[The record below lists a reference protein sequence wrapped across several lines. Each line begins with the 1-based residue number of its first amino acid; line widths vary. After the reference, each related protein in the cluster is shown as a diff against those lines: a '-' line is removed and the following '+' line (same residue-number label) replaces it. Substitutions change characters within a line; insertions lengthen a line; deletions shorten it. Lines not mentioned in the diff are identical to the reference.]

1 MDKRADANLIKRNS
15 VKTAADTVDP
25 SIIPGVALQM
35 STPTTFAL
43 PRQCQ
48 ASPSRFSTA
57 GRPPRS
63 RPRRRNGLDPPQG
76 RTDQDPSNKSIT
88 KMNILELL
96 VQDLYSKDKV
106 DIETVQLEDCFSL
119 LRATAAISSQA
130 RPTTVPPISSARMPS
145 RALALIH
152 IFAFLA
158 HLNSTLSWV
167 IEATATTTVA
177 IAPNNGEGHTPDY
190 IS

>member
-1 MDKRADANLIKRNS
+1 
-15 VKTAADTVDP
+15 
-25 SIIPGVALQM
+25 M
-35 STPTTFAL
+35 STPTTFAV
-43 PRQCQ
+43 PRQYP
-48 ASPSRFSTA
+48 ASPSRISTA
-57 GRPPRS
+57 GLPPRS
-63 RPRRRNGLDPPQG
+63 GPRRRNGLDPPQG
-76 RTDQDPSNKSIT
+76 RADQDPSNKSII
-88 KMNILELL
+88 KINILELL

-119 LRATAAISSQA
+119 LRAITAISPQA

-158 HLNSTLSWV
+158 HLNSTLRWV